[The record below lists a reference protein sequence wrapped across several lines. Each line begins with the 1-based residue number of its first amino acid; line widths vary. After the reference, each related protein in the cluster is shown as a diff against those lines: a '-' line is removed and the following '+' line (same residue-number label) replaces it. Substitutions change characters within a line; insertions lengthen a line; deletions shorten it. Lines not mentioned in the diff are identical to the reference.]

1 MLFKATP
8 LGFTFNL
15 IQLAYSFVLATI
27 RGERLYVYQASNSIS
42 PRIRIFEDVL
52 EPHDRIRYIDTLEG
66 DYGAEYDT
74 ARDSSTISGALSKE
88 KIRELIC
95 ECLRFKDGIEAAA
108 AGAFDASVHCRGGD
122 KVAWGEMEPVP
133 IERYVAALADLPP
146 GASVFLMTDTGETV
160 RKFRE
165 AGEGK
170 SWNITTF
177 VSETAAAYDQYTF
190 NDKTAKQKL
199 AEIKQLIREISIAKT
214 APRFVGTAS
223 SNVSLLI
230 FLTRP
235 AGSSGAISLDVSA
248 DIFFN

>member
-27 RGERLYVYQASNSIS
+27 RGEILHVYQASNSIS

-52 EPHDRIRYIDTLEG
+52 EPHDRIRYIDTLDG
-66 DYGAEYDT
+66 DYGQEYDI
-74 ARDSSTISGALSKE
+74 AQDSSTISGALSKE

-95 ECLRFKDGIEAAA
+95 ECLRFKVVAEAAPDA
-108 AGAFDASVHCRGGD
+108 AVHCRGGD
-122 KVAWGEMEPVP
+122 KVAWGEMDAVP
-133 IERYVAALADLPP
+133 IERYVAALADLPA
-146 GASVFLMTDTGETV
+146 GSSVFLMTDTGETV

-165 AGEGK
+165 AGKGK
-170 SWNITTF
+170 GWNITTF

-199 AEIKQLIREISIAKT
+199 AEIKQLIRELSIAK
-214 APRFVGTAS
+214 AAARFVGTAS

-230 FLTRP
+230 FLTRA
-235 AGSSGAISLDVSA
+235 AGSSGAISLDVPV